1 MAKIDIKQHV
11 TDTII
16 SEMEKGTPP
25 WRKPWTGDTTGAAL
39 PLRHDGIAY
48 RGVNVLML
56 WATSHTKGYASARW
70 MTYRQALALGAC
82 VRKGE
87 KATRSVFY
95 GTFEKEIDGEN
106 EPQTSRYAKCN
117 NVFNADQIEGLPEDY
132 YVRPAPP
139 RHLGTEPVTELDAFF
154 AATGATIITSETPR
168 AYYAP
173 GPDHIHMPPIGT
185 FFDASGYYGT
195 LGHETVHWTGS
206 ATRLD
211 RIKRFEDHAEHA
223 FEELVAEIG
232 ACFLAVQ
239 LGVAPAFDQS
249 AAYIEGWLQ
258 ALRSDK
264 GLIFKAAA
272 EAQKAVDF
280 INAEVERYGQ
290 AA

>member
-1 MAKIDIKQHV
+1 M
-11 TDTII
+11 
-16 SEMEKGTPP
+16 
-25 WRKPWTGDTTGAAL
+25 
-39 PLRHDGIAY
+39 
-48 RGVNVLML
+48 
-56 WATSHTKGYASARW
+56 
-70 MTYRQALALGAC
+70 
-82 VRKGE
+82 
-87 KATRSVFY
+87 
-95 GTFEKEIDGEN
+95 
-106 EPQTSRYAKCN
+106 
-117 NVFNADQIEGLPEDY
+117 PEDY

-139 RHLGTEPVTELDAFF
+139 RDLGTEPVPELEAFF
-154 AATGATIITSETPR
+154 AATGATIITSETPK

-211 RIKRFEDHAEHA
+211 RIKRFEDRAGYA

-258 ALRSDK
+258 ALKSDK

-280 INAEVERYGQ
+280 INAQVEELRAGRIGGPSPLFRRI
-290 AA
+290 AVEG